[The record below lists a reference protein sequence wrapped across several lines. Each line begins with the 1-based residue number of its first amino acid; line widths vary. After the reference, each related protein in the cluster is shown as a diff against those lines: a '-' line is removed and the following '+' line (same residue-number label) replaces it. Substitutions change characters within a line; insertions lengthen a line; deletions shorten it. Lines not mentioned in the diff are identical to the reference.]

1 MNNDPY
7 NLQRF
12 LEAQAMNYDDALAEL
27 KAGEKRSH
35 WMWYIFPQY
44 KGLGMSRMS
53 QKYAIQSL
61 DEARAYLNHTVLG
74 DRLLECSETV
84 LSIDDYSA
92 FDIFGSPD
100 DMKLR
105 SCATL
110 FAVVSPPDSLFMQIL
125 DRFYNSEKD
134 RQTLDLL
141 GIEA

>member
-35 WMWYIFPQY
+35 WMWYVFPQY

-53 QKYAIQSL
+53 QEYAIRSL
-61 DEARAYLNHTVLG
+61 DEARAYLEHPILG

-92 FDIFGSPD
+92 FDILGSPD

-125 DRFYNSEKD
+125 DRFYQGEKD
-134 RQTLDLL
+134 GQTLDLL
-141 GIEA
+141 GIET

>member
-1 MNNDPY
+1 MNSDPY

-12 LEAQAMNYDDALAEL
+12 LEAQAMNYDDALGEL

-35 WMWYIFPQY
+35 WMWYVFPQY

-53 QKYAIQSL
+53 QQYAIRSL
-61 DEARAYLNHTVLG
+61 DEARAYLEHPTLG

-92 FDIFGSPD
+92 FDILGSPD

-125 DRFYNSEKD
+125 DRFYQGEKD

-141 GIEA
+141 GIET

>member
-53 QKYAIQSL
+53 QEYAIQSL
-61 DEARAYLNHTVLG
+61 DEARAYSKHPLLG
-74 DRLLECSETV
+74 DRLHECSETV

-92 FDIFGSPD
+92 YDILGSPD

-110 FAVVSPPDSLFMQIL
+110 FAVVSPCEPLFMQIL
-125 DRFYNSEKD
+125 DRFYQGEKD

-141 GIEA
+141 GIE

>member
-7 NLQRF
+7 NLKRF
-12 LEAQAMNYDDALAEL
+12 LEAQAINYDDALAEL

-53 QKYAIQSL
+53 QQYAIQSL
-61 DEARAYLNHTVLG
+61 DEARAYLEHPTLG
-74 DRLLECSETV
+74 DRLLNCSETV
-84 LSIDDYSA
+84 LKIRDRSA
-92 FDIFGSPD
+92 YDIFGSPD
-100 DMKLR
+100 DVKLR

-110 FAVVSPPDSLFMQIL
+110 FAVVSPPDSLFIQIL
-125 DRFYNSEKD
+125 DRFYNGEKD
-134 RQTLDLL
+134 RQTLQLL

>member
-35 WMWYIFPQY
+35 WMWYVFPQY

-53 QKYAIQSL
+53 QEYAIRSL
-61 DEARAYLNHTVLG
+61 DEARAYLEHPILG

-92 FDIFGSPD
+92 FDILGSPD

-125 DRFYNSEKD
+125 DRFYQGEKD

-141 GIEA
+141 GIET

>member
-1 MNNDPY
+1 MNSDPY

-12 LEAQAMNYDDALAEL
+12 LEAQAMNYDDALDEL

-61 DEARAYLNHTVLG
+61 DEARAYLEHPVLG

-100 DMKLR
+100 DMKLH

-110 FAVVSPPDSLFMQIL
+110 FAVISPPDSLFSQLL
-125 DRFYNSEKD
+125 DRFYNGEKD

>member
-7 NLQRF
+7 NLRRF
-12 LEAQAMNYDDALAEL
+12 LEAQAVNYDDALAEL

-53 QKYAIQSL
+53 QKYAIRSL
-61 DEARAYLNHTVLG
+61 DEARAYLEHPILG

-84 LSIDDYSA
+84 LSIDDCSA
-92 FDIFGSPD
+92 YDIFGSPD
-100 DMKLR
+100 DLKLH

-125 DRFYNSEKD
+125 DRFYNGEKD

>member
-12 LEAQAMNYDDALAEL
+12 LEAQAMNYDDALDEL

-61 DEARAYLNHTVLG
+61 DEARAYLKHPVLG

-92 FDIFGSPD
+92 YDIFGSPD
-100 DMKLR
+100 DLKLR

-125 DRFYNSEKD
+125 DRFYNGEKD

>member
-1 MNNDPY
+1 MNSDPY

-53 QKYAIQSL
+53 QEYAIRSL
-61 DEARAYLNHTVLG
+61 DEARAYLEHPILG

-92 FDIFGSPD
+92 YDILGSPD

-125 DRFYNSEKD
+125 DRFYQGEKD

-141 GIEA
+141 GIET